1 MQAVEVGSPALGRT
15 AAVVDSRPDSRPDS
29 RHIVAVGIPVAA
41 RNLDPVRHTAEGAA
55 EGSSQGGLS
64 RRAC

>member
-1 MQAVEVGSPALGRT
+1 MGSPALGRT
-15 AAVVDSRPDSRPDS
+15 AAVADSRPGSR
-29 RHIVAVGIPVAA
+29 RIVAVGIPVAA

-64 RRAC
+64 QRAC